1 MLRSIDHVVVLVRD
15 LERAAAD
22 YGRAGFTVT
31 PGGRHA
37 HGATHN
43 ALIPFEDGTYFEL
56 IAFLEPERRQEHRW
70 WSRLAQGEGLVDY
83 CLLSEGL
90 VADAEALRGR
100 GLPLDGPSD
109 NGRLRPDGRRIA
121 WRSVFLGRG
130 VGHPAL
136 PFTIEDVT
144 PRALRVPSG
153 PATRHRLAATRVAG
167 LTVVVA
173 DLAAGAAAFGALFGA
188 AGRPADPSAEGAG
201 AATRFELGRQ
211 WIELV
216 QPADDAGALGQYLLA
231 RGEGPYEVVL
241 ANGAAAEPG
250 SGELLPLDQTHG
262 ARIRVSQ
269 GA

>member
-1 MLRSIDHVVVLVRD
+1 
-15 LERAAAD
+15 
-22 YGRAGFTVT
+22 
-31 PGGRHA
+31 
-37 HGATHN
+37 
-43 ALIPFEDGTYFEL
+43 
-56 IAFLEPERRQEHRW
+56 
-70 WSRLAQGEGLVDY
+70 
-83 CLLSEGL
+83 
-90 VADAEALRGR
+90 
-100 GLPLDGPSD
+100 
-109 NGRLRPDGRRIA
+109 
-121 WRSVFLGRG
+121 
-130 VGHPAL
+130 
-136 PFTIEDVT
+136 
-144 PRALRVPSG
+144 
-153 PATRHRLAATRVAG
+153 
-167 LTVVVA
+167 
-173 DLAAGAAAFGALFGA
+173 FGA